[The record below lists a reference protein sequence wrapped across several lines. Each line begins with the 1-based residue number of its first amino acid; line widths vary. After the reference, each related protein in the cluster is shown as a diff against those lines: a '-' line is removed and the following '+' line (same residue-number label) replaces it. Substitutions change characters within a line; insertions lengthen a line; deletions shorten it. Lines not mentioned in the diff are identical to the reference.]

1 MIAMSHSQS
10 FPFLQF
16 QQPVH
21 QECMLLMLESFSSGH
36 CIFPPDS
43 NDTGHKQHLL
53 VLSHKWIVLLVCTD
67 WLAQRWLHNYVHLQA
82 SSIARN
88 LNINHCS
95 CSLLLKVL
103 CLNGPLSLPG
113 CPKGVPWVH
122 SSSLLLW
129 TWYCQPRFM
138 LTNQR
143 SVQSRGFLTLKLCRP
158 QKPFHSNIKPLRTCH
173 SLMWLK
179 RRTLE

>member
-53 VLSHKWIVLLVCTD
+53 VLSQVNSAFGVP
-67 WLAQRWLHNYVHLQA
+67 WLASSEVITIMFSCKHQA
-82 SSIARN
+82 LRAT

-95 CSLLLKVL
+95 CSLLSKVL

-158 QKPFHSNIKPLRTCH
+158 QKPFHTNIKLLRTCH